1 MRILAETGRVDWNK
15 TDNNGCTPLCWALQ
29 EGYSGIVDIIVLQP
43 NIDYNVK
50 NVSVLTLAQ
59 VAVSGGC
66 EVCGDSRNSG
76 GV

>member
-1 MRILAETGRVDWNK
+1 MH
-15 TDNNGCTPLCWALQ
+15 WALQ

-59 VAVSGGC
+59 VAVSGGNVKC
-66 EVCGDSRNSG
+66 VETLATQEECNCCPGR
-76 GV
+76 